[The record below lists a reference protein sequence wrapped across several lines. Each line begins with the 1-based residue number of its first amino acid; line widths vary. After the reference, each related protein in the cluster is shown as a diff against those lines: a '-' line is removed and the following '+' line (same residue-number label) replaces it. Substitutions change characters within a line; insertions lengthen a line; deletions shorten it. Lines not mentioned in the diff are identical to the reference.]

1 MKLYT
6 EEQVRQ
12 MLFDLG
18 SVLFNNN
25 QNGIEEGEPAT
36 HFDYIIE
43 DCTPIELPSDEDI
56 VENTI
61 KPLHG
66 LMDKWDQGFLSGA
79 KWMRDKIQ
87 GGKK

>member
-6 EEQVRQ
+6 EEQVKEMFEQ
-12 MLFDLG
+12 FQSHLPFHYELLLQEHIM
-18 SVLFNNN
+18 NK
-25 QNGIEEGEPAT
+25 I
-36 HFDYIIE
+36 
-43 DCTPIELPSDEDI
+43 TPTKLPSDDEI
-56 VENTI
+56 VKNTI

-87 GGKK
+87 GDK

>member
-6 EEQVRQ
+6 EEQVKEMFEQ
-12 MLFDLG
+12 FQSHLPFHYELLLQEHIM
-18 SVLFNNN
+18 NK
-25 QNGIEEGEPAT
+25 I
-36 HFDYIIE
+36 
-43 DCTPIELPSDEDI
+43 TPIELPSDDEI
-56 VENTI
+56 VKNTI

-87 GGKK
+87 GDNK